1 MINLAKFKSIKFN
14 YNLGQKTWFGTG
26 GKSIFIADS
35 INHLKLILRI
45 TKNII
50 PIVIIGSGSN
60 ILVRD
65 GGFKGIVIKLGRDFK
80 KIEVDNENL
89 VISAG
94 SGIKDS
100 EFSQFC
106 LKNEISGFEF
116 LSGIPGTIGGNLK
129 MNAGCYGSKIS
140 DNLIDCDL
148 LDNDLKIVTLK
159 KEEIKFKY
167 RESSF
172 TNNQIILNARFFYRK
187 SNKMNIKKKIDKIT
201 RERKKTQPISSRTGG
216 STFTNPPNKKV
227 WELIDAINYRGKK
240 IGGAEVSKVHSNF
253 LINNNSASS
262 MDIELLGEEIK
273 AIIKMKFNINLKW
286 ELVRIGEFKKI

>member
-26 GKSIFIADS
+26 GKSTFFFIADS

-129 MNAGCYGSKIS
+129 MNAGYYGSKIS

-201 RERKKTQPISSRTGG
+201 RERKKTQPISKQQEVEYGDLVK
-216 STFTNPPNKKV
+216 PV
-227 WELIDAINYRGKK
+227 AIMLEDKDN
-240 IGGAEVSKVHSNF
+240 
-253 LINNNSASS
+253 
-262 MDIELLGEEIK
+262 
-273 AIIKMKFNINLKW
+273 
-286 ELVRIGEFKKI
+286 